1 MRYLLVLVAASCS
14 HGPHCALDTCGSACV
29 DTSSDVA
36 NCGSCGAACSPAAAC
51 SDALCTCPANFVP
64 ATPAFS
70 QELVRQNVAQLSGL
84 VTGIGLLPDAAAFDA
99 LLVAFD
105 PMTVPIGSDIDLA
118 TAAPT
123 VLRVGFGFDV
133 VLLASIKGGYL
144 ATSGTL
150 HLDTACVDGVAGT
163 LSDVAGVEVDLFDG
177 FTPIANGC
185 TIAVPSVA
193 FHIGSC
199 P

>member
-1 MRYLLVLVAASCS
+1 MRYLVLLLAACS
-14 HGPHCALDTCGSACV
+14 HHPRCPLDTCGSACV

-36 NCGSCGAACSPAAAC
+36 NCGSCGVACTPAAAC
-51 SDALCTCPANFVP
+51 SNAACACPANFIPAVP
-64 ATPAFS
+64 TFS
-70 QELVRQNVAQLSGL
+70 QELVRENVAQLPGL
-84 VTGIGLLPDAAAFDA
+84 VTGIGLLPDAKAFDA

-105 PMTVPIGSDIDLA
+105 PMTIPVGTDIDLA

-123 VLRVGFGFDV
+123 VVRVGFGFDV
-133 VLLASIKGGYL
+133 VLLSSIKGGFL

-150 HLDTACVDGVAGT
+150 HVDTACVDGVAGSLT
-163 LSDVAGVEVDLFDG
+163 DVAAVEVDLFDG

-185 TIAVPSVA
+185 TMTVPSVT